1 VTAAVEAAP
10 SEPTLFGHP
19 RGLAYLAFTE
29 TWERF
34 SFLGMKALLVLYMVS
49 QLLKPGHVENIAG
62 FLPFRGAIEGAM
74 GALSNQA
81 LASEIFG
88 LYGSA
93 VYLTPILGGFLAD
106 RLLGR
111 RRTVILG
118 ALLMA
123 GGHFLM
129 AFEQP
134 FLLALI
140 CMVLGAGC
148 FKGNIASQVG
158 ALYRPDDQRRADAFQ
173 IFYVGINVGAIC
185 APLVCGTLGER
196 MGWHYGFG
204 AAGVGM
210 LVGLAIYLAGRKHL
224 PGDPVRQPRARRVR
238 AAMSRREVAVITLL
252 IGLLPVFAMGLVGNQ
267 QVGNAY
273 LVWARANADLTVLGY
288 AVPVTWLLTFE
299 AVATVSCLAGSVA
312 FWRAWARRLPEP
324 DELSKIIL
332 GFCLMG
338 LGLLALAAGAAQGA
352 ALGRPVAIG
361 WLLGFAT
368 LNELGFANVLPV
380 ALALYA
386 RAAPPAFG
394 STIIGLYYLQLV
406 GANLIVGW
414 LGGLLHRMPA
424 TAFWGLH
431 AGLVGATVVV
441 LLAVKAVGGGLL
453 AAAPP
458 QPA

>member
-1 VTAAVEAAP
+1 MTAAVEAAP
-10 SEPTLFGHP
+10 GEQTLFGHP

-34 SFLGMKALLVLYMVS
+34 SFLGMKALLVLYLVS

-62 FLPFRGAIEGAM
+62 FLPFREVVEGAM
-74 GALSNQA
+74 GPLSNQA

-118 ALLMA
+118 AVLMA

-134 FLLALI
+134 FLLALT
-140 CMVLGAGC
+140 CMVLGSGC

-158 ALYRPDDQRRADAFQ
+158 ALYRPGDQRRADAFQ

-210 LVGLAIYLAGRKHL
+210 LVGLAIYLAGQKHL
-224 PGDPVRQPRARRVR
+224 PPDPVRQPRARRVR
-238 AAMSRREVAVITLL
+238 AAMSRRDLAVITLL
-252 IGLLPVFAMGLVGNQ
+252 IGLLPVFAMGSS
-267 QVGNAY
+267 ATSR
-273 LVWARANADLTVLGY
+273 WAT
-288 AVPVTWLLTFE
+288 PT
-299 AVATVSCLAGSVA
+299 SS
-312 FWRAWARRLPEP
+312 
-324 DELSKIIL
+324 
-332 GFCLMG
+332 
-338 LGLLALAAGAAQGA
+338 
-352 ALGRPVAIG
+352 GRGP
-361 WLLGFAT
+361 T
-368 LNELGFANVLPV
+368 P
-380 ALALYA
+380 
-386 RAAPPAFG
+386 
-394 STIIGLYYLQLV
+394 T
-406 GANLIVGW
+406 
-414 LGGLLHRMPA
+414 
-424 TAFWGLH
+424 
-431 AGLVGATVVV
+431 
-441 LLAVKAVGGGLL
+441 
-453 AAAPP
+453 
-458 QPA
+458 